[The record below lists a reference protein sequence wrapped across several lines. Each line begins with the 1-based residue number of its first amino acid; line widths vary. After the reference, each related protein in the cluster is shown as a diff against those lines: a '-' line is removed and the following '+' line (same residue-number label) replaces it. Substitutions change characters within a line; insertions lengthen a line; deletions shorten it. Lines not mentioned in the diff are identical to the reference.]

1 MKFEI
6 QRESIVKPLQ
16 MVSGVVE
23 KKQTLPILSNILL
36 NLERNKLTIT
46 ATDLEM
52 EVIATTPLI
61 SNETGAITVPV
72 RKFFDT
78 CKTLEEGSQVKF
90 SLDGEKAIL
99 SSNKTRF
106 RLTTL
111 PAKDFPVIDTKSLL
125 FKFNIPQ
132 KELKRLVDKTS
143 FAMAFQDVRYY
154 LNGLLIEID
163 KNSVKAVATDGHRL
177 AVCKYEQEVNDIA
190 ETRNVIIPRK
200 AILEISRLLE
210 DTEEVVEVSIGE
222 NFIRLTLDDL
232 IFTSK
237 LVDGQ
242 YPNYQSVIPAACEK
256 QIISQKNLIKQCLIR
271 TSILSNEKYRGIKL
285 DISND
290 VLKASANN
298 PEQEEA
304 QDEIPIEYQG
314 ERLEIGF
321 NVNYLL
327 DAISAID
334 TDNVSIGINDSNGST
349 LIKAVDSEDC
359 MYVVM
364 PMRL

>member
-6 QRESIVKPLQ
+6 LRESILKPLQ

-36 NLERNKLTIT
+36 DLKDDQLTVT

-52 EVIATTPLI
+52 EVIATTQLE
-61 SNETGAITVPV
+61 SKDSGSITVPV
-72 RKFFDT
+72 KKLLDT
-78 CKTLEEGSQVKF
+78 CKTLEEGSTLSF
-90 SLDGEKAIL
+90 SIDSEKAL
-99 SSNKTRF
+99 VKSQKTRF

-111 PAKDFPVIDTKSLL
+111 PAKDFPVIDTKTLL
-125 FKFNIPQ
+125 FDFRMPQ
-132 KELKRLVDKTS
+132 NQLKKLIDKTS

-154 LNGLLIEID
+154 LNGLLLEITAAGIR
-163 KNSVKAVATDGHRL
+163 SVATDGHRL
-177 AVCKYEQEVNDIA
+177 AVSNYIQDIDIK
-190 ETRNVIIPRK
+190 EEKSIIIPRK

-210 DTEEVVEVSIGE
+210 DSDEELEISIGE
-222 NFIRLTLDDL
+222 NFIRLSIDGL

-242 YPNYQSVIPAACEK
+242 YPNYQTVIPKSSENIVLAD
-256 QIISQKNLIKQCLIR
+256 KNLLKQCLIR

-285 DISND
+285 DISTD
-290 VLKASANN
+290 LLKASANN

-304 QDEIPIEYQG
+304 EDEIAIGYEG
-314 ERLEIGF
+314 ERLEMGF

-327 DAISAID
+327 DAITALD
-334 TDNVSIGINDSNGST
+334 TEIVSLGINDSNGST
-349 LIKAVDSEDC
+349 LVKAQDNDEC
-359 MYVVM
+359 LYVVM

>member
-6 QRESIVKPLQ
+6 QREAILKPLQ

-36 NLERNKLTIT
+36 NLDSSKLTIT

-52 EVIATTPLI
+52 EIITTVDLK
-61 SNETGAITVPV
+61 SKNTGAITVPV
-72 RKFFDT
+72 RKLLDT
-78 CKTLEEGSQVKF
+78 CKTLEEGADLSFTV
-90 SLDGEKAIL
+90 DGEKAL
-99 SSNKTRF
+99 VKSQKTRF

-111 PAKDFPVIDTKSLL
+111 PAKDFPVIDTKSQL
-125 FKFNIPQ
+125 FSFSIPQ
-132 KELKRLVDKTS
+132 NELKKLIDKTS
-143 FAMAFQDVRYY
+143 FSMAFQDVRYY
-154 LNGLLIEID
+154 LNGLLLEITS
-163 KNSVKAVATDGHRL
+163 KGIKAVATDGHRL
-177 AVCKYEQEVNDIA
+177 AVSQYSQPIEIKEDKS
-190 ETRNVIIPRK
+190 IIVPRK

-210 DTEEVVEVSIGE
+210 DNDQIVDVSIGE
-222 NFIRLTLDDL
+222 NFIRISMEGM

-242 YPNYQSVIPAACEK
+242 YPNYQTVIPK
-256 QIISQKNLIKQCLIR
+256 NSQNIVLADKNLLKQCLIR

-285 DISND
+285 DISHD
-290 VLKASANN
+290 LLKASANN

-304 QDEIPIEYQG
+304 EDEIPIDYQG
-314 ERLEIGF
+314 DRIEMGF

-327 DAISAID
+327 DAISALD
-334 TDNVSIGINDSNGST
+334 GEQVTLGINDSNGST
-349 LIKAVDSEDC
+349 LIKSNENDDC
-359 MYVVM
+359 LYVVM

>member
-6 QRESIVKPLQ
+6 LRESILKPLQ
-16 MVSGVVE
+16 MVSGIVE
-23 KKQTLPILSNILL
+23 KKQIMPILSNILL
-36 NLERNKLTIT
+36 ELDNNKLTIT

-52 EVIATTPLI
+52 EVIATTELE
-61 SNETGAITVPV
+61 SKDSGSITVPV
-72 RKFFDT
+72 KKLFDT
-78 CKTLEEGSQVKF
+78 CKTLEEG
-90 SLDGEKAIL
+90 AIL
-99 SSNKTRF
+99 SFSVDSEKALVKSQKTRF

-111 PAKDFPVIDTKSLL
+111 PSKDFPVIDTKMQL
-125 FKFNIPQ
+125 FAFKIPQ
-132 KELKRLVDKTS
+132 NELKRLIDKTS

-154 LNGLLIEID
+154 LNGLLLEIG
-163 KNSVKAVATDGHRL
+163 KNTLRTVATDGHRL
-177 AVCKYEQEVNDIA
+177 AVCSYEHSLDITN
-190 ETRNVIIPRK
+190 EKSIIIPRK

-210 DTEEVVEVSIGE
+210 DSDEEVEIAIGE
-222 NFIRLTLDDL
+222 NFIRLTTENL

-242 YPNYQSVIPAACEK
+242 YPNFESVIPKDSEK
-256 QIISQKNLIKQCLIR
+256 LVLADKNLLKQCLVR

-285 DISND
+285 DISSE

-304 QDEIPIEYQG
+304 EDEIPIEYQG
-314 ERLEIGF
+314 EHLEMGF

-327 DAISAID
+327 DAISALD
-334 TDNVSIGINDSNGST
+334 TDIVSLGINDSNGST
-349 LIKAVDSEDC
+349 LVKAKENNDC
-359 MYVVM
+359 LYVVM